1 MTTYAVVDQGEFN
14 VEDRSPKFRLDDDAK
29 RRLPLFPGLSEL
41 HQAVFGL
48 PALEAN
54 HAPEMFDLN
63 AATTLTVNGEQVV
76 WNEDVKGNQSGAA
89 AQQVVAKLGTD
100 NPLALLILHDVV
112 HQKHM
117 TFSGTECLRAS
128 DEREQVNYHFTIDDI
143 VINADVE
150 GATMTV
156 RSSSKQVTSLTDFSE
171 DGRSFKPLLTA
182 KPGESLCEVETVYRF
197 TDASGPGLDPD
208 KRFGVTQ
215 ENGAICFA
223 RVDVEAQNV
232 TVHYD
237 GLYQHNSVL
246 RQYRAIAHPTPGVLS
261 GCCAC
266 LCAPPKIPEGFVKPE
281 AGSNT
286 DLCSVQP
293 INT

>member
-48 PALEAN
+48 PALEAG
-54 HAPEMFDLN
+54 HVPEMFDLN
-63 AATTLTVNGEQVV
+63 AATTLTVNGEQVK
-76 WNEDVKGNQSGAA
+76 WDEDVKGNQSGAA
-89 AQQVVAKLGTD
+89 ALQVVHMLGTD
-100 NPLALLILHDVV
+100 NPLALLILHDLV

-117 TFSGTECLRAS
+117 TFSGTECLRSS
-128 DEREQVNYHFTIDDI
+128 DERERVNYHFTIEAI
-143 VINADVE
+143 EINADVE

-171 DGRSFKPLLTA
+171 DGRSFKSMLTA
-182 KPGESLCEVETVYRF
+182 KPGESLCDVETVYRF
-197 TDASGPGLDPD
+197 TDANGPGIDPD
-208 KRFGVTQ
+208 KRYGVRQ
-215 ENGAICFA
+215 EDGAMGFT
-223 RVDVEAQNV
+223 RVDIQAQNV
-232 TVHYD
+232 TVHDAGFYE
-237 GLYQHNSVL
+237 HNSVL

-266 LCAPPKIPEGFVKPE
+266 LCAPPKAPEGFVSPE
-281 AGSNT
+281 ARST
-286 DLCSVQP
+286 ADLCSVQP
-293 INT
+293 VDI